1 MEFVKTRKLHVN
13 LLPFQSKYM
22 SSSDDIKEAIKED
35 NVTALDIIKN
45 GNIIGFVMIK
55 NYGSYINLSNYA
67 IDCNYQNKGNGKKLL
82 DKVLSL
88 LDSPI
93 YTISSAILELSD
105 TSSASILAMYFPFS
119 VSNSSTKISTTSPIL
134 IKLFSFAIFA

>member
-67 IDCNYQNKGNGKKLL
+67 IDCNYQNKGNGKKALKEFIKYVNDEYNISNIRVAISKDNKKALHIFNDSNFIQMSSSNDRIDMLL
-82 DKVLSL
+82 
-88 LDSPI
+88 
-93 YTISSAILELSD
+93 EN
-105 TSSASILAMYFPFS
+105 SI
-119 VSNSSTKISTTSPIL
+119 
-134 IKLFSFAIFA
+134 